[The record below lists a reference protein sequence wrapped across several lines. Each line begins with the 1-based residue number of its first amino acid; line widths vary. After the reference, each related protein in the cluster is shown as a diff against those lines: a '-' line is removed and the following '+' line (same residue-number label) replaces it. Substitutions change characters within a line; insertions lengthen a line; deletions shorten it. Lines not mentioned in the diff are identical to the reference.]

1 LTVSIPF
8 GLSHEE
14 DKYLNVSA
22 RAVLFFGTT
31 VWCLAI
37 LAAPLFHF
45 TPIYLFFSAICHQLP
60 ARTWNLHGEPLA
72 VCIRCTGIYFG
83 FLAGLVT
90 LSRPNARLFMIAL
103 AITAAEWILAFVFFD
118 SEILRVLSGI
128 LLGASAAP
136 IVRKGVEEMFTRRVR
151 TAHESM

>member
-1 LTVSIPF
+1 LKVP
-8 GLSHEE
+8 
-14 DKYLNVSA
+14 A
-22 RAVLFFGTT
+22 RAALLLGTT

-37 LAAPLFHF
+37 VAAPFFHF

-60 ARTWNLHGEPLA
+60 ARTWHIHGEPLA

-83 FLAGLVT
+83 FLAGLAT
-90 LSRPNARLFMIAL
+90 LSKPNARLLKIAL
-103 AITAAEWILAFVFFD
+103 GITAVEWLLAFAIFD
-118 SEILRVLSGI
+118 SEMLRALSGI

-136 IVRKGVEEMFTRRVR
+136 IVRKGMEEMFARRVR